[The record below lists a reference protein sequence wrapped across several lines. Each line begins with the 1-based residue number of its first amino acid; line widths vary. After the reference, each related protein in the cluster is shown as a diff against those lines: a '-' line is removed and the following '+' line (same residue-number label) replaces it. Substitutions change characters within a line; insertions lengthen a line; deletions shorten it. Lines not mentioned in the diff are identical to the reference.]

1 MAKWD
6 WSQEEESKL
15 NKKKG
20 GKGFNCLKYIKGIEF
35 DNKFYLGLVGMITA
49 HNKYGHSN
57 GQGEKADEKKNR
69 GIPLCN
75 FYY

>member
-1 MAKWD
+1 
-6 WSQEEESKL
+6 
-15 NKKKG
+15 
-20 GKGFNCLKYIKGIEF
+20 
-35 DNKFYLGLVGMITA
+35 MITA

-57 GQGEKADEKKNR
+57 GQGEKADEKKNK